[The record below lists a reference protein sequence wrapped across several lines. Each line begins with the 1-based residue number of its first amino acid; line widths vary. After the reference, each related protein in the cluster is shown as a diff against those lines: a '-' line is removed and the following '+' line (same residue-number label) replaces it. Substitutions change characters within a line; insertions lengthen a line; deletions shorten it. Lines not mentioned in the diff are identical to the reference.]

1 MSGDNAQPMTFQA
14 KPEEVFP
21 ALLEAARRTGFQYL
35 AGDVSTGSAVFT
47 SGRHLLMFGEKIT
60 VPTMYVW
67 SDADTAVLEKGA
79 RDSGRYVSGEYRFET
94 LHGSHWI
101 LDEQPDAVAD
111 LLLEWLAAHPI

>member
-60 VPTMYVW
+60 VRWKHVAPETVEVTLS
-67 SDADTAVLEKGA
+67 SDPKFGVVGW
-79 RDSGRYVSGEYRFET
+79 SGRRGQSADR
-94 LHGSHWI
+94 LS
-101 LDEQPDAVAD
+101 DELSV
-111 LLLEWLAAHPI
+111 LLPHPR